1 MLSRNK
7 EHELIMISIYDALL
21 YLEMDEVF
29 SLEDVLEGVYM
40 LPYEDVPLFSK
51 EVVIKSLSNI
61 NDIKAKYQVN
71 MPKWKFDR
79 INAIA
84 RAILLM
90 SYTNYKI
97 IGGVDKSIV
106 IDLAVRLAK
115 KYLDKDDYKFINA
128 ILDKTL

>member
-1 MLSRNK
+1 
-7 EHELIMISIYDALL
+7 
-21 YLEMDEVF
+21 
-29 SLEDVLEGVYM
+29 M

-115 KYLDKDDYKFINA
+115 KYLDKDDYKFINGV
-128 ILDKTL
+128 LDKTL

>member
-115 KYLDKDDYKFINA
+115 KYLDKDDYKFINGV
-128 ILDKTL
+128 LDKTL

>member
-90 SYTNYKI
+90 SYTNFKI

-115 KYLDKDDYKFINA
+115 KYLDKDDYKFINGV
-128 ILDKTL
+128 LDKTL